1 MMKRRELVF
10 GAAGS
15 LALGSKAGLAQSD
28 DYPSRPIRAIVP
40 FTAGSASDGSF
51 RVFCD
56 LLSKAVGQPV
66 IVDNR
71 PGANGVVGMQ
81 ALKSAPADGYTLGF
95 GSTGMYVNPL
105 FIKNLSYALSDFR
118 EIAPFSTSV
127 PGFVVGAGSPWK
139 TIDDAIETSRKR
151 GKSLLVGT
159 YTATYQLGI
168 YWLAQ
173 LAGIKAEPV
182 MYKGG
187 PEIVTDLMGGTLE
200 VSLTAISELIP
211 LINEGK
217 LRVLATTG
225 RTRTME
231 GVPTIKE
238 IYPEY
243 DFSIISWF
251 IARASTPDPIVN
263 KLAGIISGLRETPD
277 AIAFYKRSNTSPP
290 DADVKTMIAQQTLAL
305 ERLKQVA
312 QKVGIQPQ

>member
-1 MMKRRELVF
+1 MKRRALMA

-15 LALGSKAGLAQSD
+15 LVMKPQFGFAQAD
-28 DYPSRPIRAIVP
+28 DYPNRTIRAIVP

-56 LLSKAVGQPV
+56 LLSKAAGQPV

-105 FIKNLSYALSDFR
+105 FIKNLSYSLSDFR

-127 PGFVVGAGSPWK
+127 PGFVVGAKSPYK
-139 TIDDAIETSRKR
+139 TIEDVIEVTRKR
-151 GKSLLVGT
+151 GTSLLVGT
-159 YTATYQLGI
+159 YTTTYQLGI

-173 LAGIKAEPV
+173 LAGVKAEPV

-187 PEIVTDLMGGTLE
+187 PEIVTDLMGGSLDI
-200 VSLTAISELIP
+200 SLTAVSEILS

-231 GVPTIKE
+231 GVPTINE
-238 IYPEY
+238 MFPEY
-243 DFSIISWF
+243 DFSIMSWF
-251 IARASTPDPIVN
+251 IARASTPDAIVN
-263 KLAGIISGLRETPD
+263 KLAKVISDLRTTPE
-277 AIAFYKRSNTSPP
+277 AIAFYKRSNTNAP
-290 DADVKTMIAQQTLAL
+290 DADVKTMIERQNTALA
-305 ERLKQVA
+305 RLKQIA
-312 QKVGIQPQ
+312 EKVGIQPQ